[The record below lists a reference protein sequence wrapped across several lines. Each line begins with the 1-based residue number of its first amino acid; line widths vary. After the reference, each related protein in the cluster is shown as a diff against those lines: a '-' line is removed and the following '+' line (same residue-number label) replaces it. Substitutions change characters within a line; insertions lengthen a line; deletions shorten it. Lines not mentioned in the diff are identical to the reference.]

1 MLISL
6 YGHTR
11 QNHAITP
18 LQNFITALLA
28 NGFQVEIEK
37 RFASYLRH
45 NEAMPKQCLA
55 VNAPAPKSSLLIS
68 IGGDGTLLRA
78 ARWLKQLPLPIAGIN
93 TGHLG
98 YLAPW
103 TFEDAPHLLI
113 SLADRQ
119 LQTEPRSLLRLDIKA
134 ANGETLMSQWPYA
147 LNDIAILKDN
157 SASMIS
163 VHTRLNG
170 TYLTDYLADGLIIST
185 PTGSTAYNLSAGGPI
200 LQPTAP
206 ALALTP
212 VAPHTLTMRP
222 LVIQDDALIEAT
234 PSTRSGRYILSLDG
248 DTLSLP
254 SETPLTIQRAPFT
267 INIVRKPADDFATT
281 LRTKLLWGTHTI
293 KP

>member
-1 MLISL
+1 M
-6 YGHTR
+6 
-11 QNHAITP
+11 
-18 LQNFITALLA
+18 A

-222 LVIQDDALIEAT
+222 LVIQDDAIIEAT